1 MAVCNGYSQ
10 KHYSGIADIGKLL
23 QKNYK
28 ELYYMYKNA
37 QKIKNTQLKT
47 IKNLEGR
54 REHKNN

>member
-1 MAVCNGYSQ
+1 MAVCDGYSQ

-37 QKIKNTQLKT
+37 QKIKHTQLKT
-47 IKNLEGR
+47 
-54 REHKNN
+54 

>member
-1 MAVCNGYSQ
+1 MTTTIIVINLHSGYSQ

-37 QKIKNTQLKT
+37 QKIKHTQLKT
-47 IKNLEGR
+47 
-54 REHKNN
+54 